1 MKSPSLSEEKK
12 LWKKGFKKVACLDE
26 AGRGPLAGPV
36 VAAAVFIKNP
46 EAIARLNNLRKIVKD
61 SKQLLP
67 EDRDRL
73 FRKINAL
80 RKDGKL
86 RHSISHIAPHVLD
99 KIGLTKSAHSAVARS
114 LKKLKVKP
122 DECLVLLD
130 GGLRAPNEF
139 LNQRT
144 VIKGDEKIKIIALA
158 SIVAKVTRDRT
169 LIRLSK
175 KYPEYDFHVHKGYGT
190 KRHYERL
197 RLYGPCEIHRKLFL
211 RKFFES
217 CYTV

>member
-1 MKSPSLSEEKK
+1 MLSETAQRCAIKY
-12 LWKKGFKKVACLDE
+12 LIGIDE
-26 AGRGPLAGPV
+26 VGRGPLAGPFTV
-36 VAAAVFIKNP
+36 GAVAIPFGSKLYLGA
-46 EAIARLNNLRKIVKD
+46 VKD

-130 GGLRAPNEF
+130 GGLSSPNEF
-139 LNQRT
+139 INQRT

-217 CYTV
+217 CSTV

>member
-1 MKSPSLSEEKK
+1 MLSETAQRCAIKY
-12 LWKKGFKKVACLDE
+12 LIGIDE
-26 AGRGPLAGPV
+26 VGRGPLAGPFTV
-36 VAAAVFIKNP
+36 GAVAIPFGSKLYLGA
-46 EAIARLNNLRKIVKD
+46 VKD

-217 CYTV
+217 CSTV

>member
-1 MKSPSLSEEKK
+1 MLSETAQRSAIKY
-12 LWKKGFKKVACLDE
+12 LIGIDE
-26 AGRGPLAGPV
+26 VGRGPLAGPFTV
-36 VAAAVFIKNP
+36 GAVAIPFGSKLYLGA
-46 EAIARLNNLRKIVKD
+46 VKD

-217 CYTV
+217 CSTV